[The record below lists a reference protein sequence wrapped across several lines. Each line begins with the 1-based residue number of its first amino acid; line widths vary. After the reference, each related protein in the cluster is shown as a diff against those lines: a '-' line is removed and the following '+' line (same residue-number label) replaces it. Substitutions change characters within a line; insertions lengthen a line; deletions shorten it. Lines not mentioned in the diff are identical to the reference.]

1 MRPKIVITVL
11 LVGIAGIAAIFW
23 LKHAATPAQPAPPV
37 IASQEVAP
45 AVRPVPSITSNA
57 TPAQPVVTFANAP
70 VEKTISRPAA
80 DTNALAEAH
89 EAMVQAE
96 VDKLTELQ
104 ANDDAASLHAILA
117 DLTNSDKEIRAA
129 AVESTIQFGSRDA
142 IPVLQ
147 DLAAR
152 TTDPG
157 EKKDLLDAADFLALP
172 TLSEVREESRKA
184 KMQNAT
190 PTQDASPAPTQP

>member
-1 MRPKIVITVL
+1 MRPKIVIVVL

-23 LKHAATPAQPAPPV
+23 LKHAATPVQPAPPV
-37 IASQEVAP
+37 IASQEAAP
-45 AVRPVPSITSNA
+45 AVPPTSITSNA
-57 TPAQPVVTFANAP
+57 TPAKPVATFANAP

-89 EAMVQAE
+89 DAMVQAE

-147 DLAAR
+147 DLAAH
-152 TTDPG
+152 TTAPD
-157 EKKDLLDAADFLALP
+157 EKKNLLDAADFLALP
-172 TLSEVREESRKA
+172 TTSEAREASRQA
-184 KMQNAT
+184 KMQNGNQ
-190 PTQDASPAPTQP
+190 PPDASPAPAQP

>member
-1 MRPKIVITVL
+1 MRPKIVIVVL
-11 LVGIAGIAAIFW
+11 LVGIAGIAAIFL
-23 LKHAATPAQPAPPV
+23 LKHAATPPATIQTPPEIVSQPAAPPV
-37 IASQEVAP
+37 
-45 AVRPVPSITSNA
+45 
-57 TPAQPVVTFANAP
+57 TPAADNPTPAKPVATFANAP
-70 VEKTISRPAA
+70 VEKTISQPAA

-89 EAMVQAE
+89 DAMVQAE

-147 DLAAR
+147 DLAAH
-152 TTDPG
+152 TTAPD
-157 EKKDLLDAADFLALP
+157 EKKNLLDAADFLALP
-172 TLSEVREESRKA
+172 TTSEVREASRQA
-184 KMQNAT
+184 KMQNGNQ
-190 PTQDASPAPTQP
+190 PPDASPAPAQP

>member
-1 MRPKIVITVL
+1 MRPKIVIVVL
-11 LVGIAGIAAIFW
+11 LVGIAGIATIFW
-23 LKHAATPAQPAPPV
+23 LKHAATPVQPAAPV
-37 IASQEVAP
+37 IASQEAAP
-45 AVRPVPSITSNA
+45 AVPPTSITSNA
-57 TPAQPVVTFANAP
+57 TPAKPVATFANAP

-80 DTNALAEAH
+80 DTNALAETH
-89 EAMVQAE
+89 DAMVQAE

-104 ANDDAASLHAILA
+104 ANDDAASLHAIMA

-172 TLSEVREESRKA
+172 TLSEAREESRKA
-184 KMQNAT
+184 KMQNVA
-190 PTQDASPAPTQP
+190 PPDASPAQGQQ

>member
-1 MRPKIVITVL
+1 MRPKIVIAVL
-11 LVGIAGIAAIFW
+11 LVGIAGIVAIFL
-23 LKHAATPAQPAPPV
+23 LKHAATPAQPAQTPPET
-37 IASQEVAP
+37 ASQSAAPPAAP
-45 AVRPVPSITSNA
+45 AAGN
-57 TPAQPVVTFANAP
+57 PAPAKPVVTFANAP

-89 EAMVQAE
+89 EDMVQAE

-157 EKKDLLDAADFLALP
+157 EKKNLLDAADFLALP
-172 TLSEVREESRKA
+172 TVSEAREESRRA
-184 KMQNAT
+184 KMQNAA
-190 PTQDASPAPTQP
+190 PPQDAAHAPAQP